1 MRRIGWKV
9 SAWLVNRERPAR
21 LVRLARLALQVLL
34 VPMAGLVRLVPLA
47 RLEFRGKL
55 VRLDLLALWVP
66 PVLPGQPGPQVLL
79 V

>member
-1 MRRIGWKV
+1 
-9 SAWLVNRERPAR
+9 
-21 LVRLARLALQVLL
+21 
-34 VPMAGLVRLVPLA
+34 LVRLVPLA

-66 PVLPGQPGPQVLL
+66 PVLPGQRDPQVLL